1 MIRLEMKKC
10 NTILTEK
17 YQHCHLDNEYL
28 TGEEILPLNQ
38 KEIIEQNKFA
48 CSPHDKAFQKQIK
61 TIEDEGEQQIK
72 ALENMGNDQLNLAE
86 KKSLQRI

>member
-17 YQHCHLDNEYL
+17 CQHCHLDNEYL

-38 KEIIEQNKFA
+38 KEIIQQTKFA
-48 CSPHDKAFQKQIK
+48 CSPHGKAFQKQIK

-72 ALENMGNDQLNLAE
+72 ALENMGND
-86 KKSLQRI
+86 